1 MSITPEDVQFLAAE
15 AKLKITH
22 EEMPEIIKYMNR
34 FITELERMNELELK
48 PENVSLLYDY
58 KETES
63 CPMRDDDIED
73 FAHRDDL
80 LRDAPLSDGNYFR
93 TARIL
98 EK

>member
-1 MSITPEDVQFLAAE
+1 MSITPEEIDVLAAE
-15 AKLKITH
+15 AKLKITR
-22 EEMPEIIKYMNR
+22 EEMPEIIEYMNR
-34 FITELERMNELELK
+34 FIAELERMNELELDLK
-48 PENVSLLYDY
+48 NVSLLYDF
-58 KETES
+58 KEYQS